1 MKDIKEKLQKF
12 FDKEILSIFKKENLY
27 YVILNDG
34 LFIKPVYETDIKGTK
49 ITELGIPAPVLDE
62 EYEYLWSRNKQK
74 SRGGK

>member
-1 MKDIKEKLQKF
+1 MQDIKEKLQKF

-34 LFIKPVYETDIKGTK
+34 LFIKPVYETDIKGSK
-49 ITELGIPAPVLDE
+49 ITKLGIPAPILAK
-62 EYEYLWSRNKQK
+62 EYEYIWFQNKKK